1 MHLTCM
7 IIVHKKL
14 INIQSVSIPVMVHR
28 SCLNLVLI
36 VHVLCTYH
44 VRVVNQSYFSTVHQ
58 LCLIFELQEDHQHVL
73 DYAAETLASCRHSR
87 RSRKYTLY
95 FKMTLWVEQH
105 ESKALNMSQTC
116 CVPGCMNIRLIRK
129 MVLKLS
135 FHKFPED
142 KELFRKWIVVIQR
155 DIGKE
160 FRVTNYLRICS
171 RPYHRL

>member
-1 MHLTCM
+1 M

-73 DYAAETLASCRHSR
+73 DYA
-87 RSRKYTLY
+87 
-95 FKMTLWVEQH
+95 
-105 ESKALNMSQTC
+105 
-116 CVPGCMNIRLIRK
+116 
-129 MVLKLS
+129 LKLWQAVDILED
-135 FHKFPED
+135 PESTHFIS
-142 KELFRKWIVVIQR
+142 K
-155 DIGKE
+155 
-160 FRVTNYLRICS
+160 
-171 RPYHRL
+171 